1 MQKRKSIP
9 QKIKKLIWQES
20 HNMCAF
26 CDNRDV
32 DVLEIHHIID
42 WAKGGTDEFEN
53 LILVCSNCHSKIT
66 NGSITTVEVFKA
78 KMQLQNR
85 SVETKP
91 KSNVLKFPTASNSIH
106 LSRSNNTGIIA
117 NNVKITTQRKS
128 IKLEPPVGTI
138 GSDGDK
144 RSYIIRLIERYQDF
158 KKAEHGLT
166 DFKYHAIYSAIKKE
180 FKCKWDF
187 IRLENFFALVSYLQ
201 KRIDDTRL
209 GRNRKSKGL
218 KNYSSFQ
225 EFLNHADSFK
235 DLD

>member
-1 MQKRKSIP
+1 MQKRKAIP
-9 QKIKKLIWQES
+9 QKTKKLIWQEADGS
-20 HNMCAF
+20 CVF
-26 CDNRDV
+26 CQERNV
-32 DVLEIHHIID
+32 DVLENHHIID

-53 LILVCSNCHSKIT
+53 LILVCANCHSKIT

-78 KMQLQNR
+78 KMQLQNN
-85 SVETKP
+85 SAKTKP

-144 RSYIIRLIERYQDF
+144 RSYIKRLIERYHEF

-166 DFKYHAIYSAIKKE
+166 NFKYHAIYSAIKKE

-187 IRLENFFALVSYLQ
+187 IRLENFSALVNYLQ
-201 KRIDDTRL
+201 YRIDNTRL
-209 GRNRKSKGL
+209 GRNRKSKRQ
-218 KNYSSFQ
+218 KNYSSFD
-225 EFLNHADSFK
+225 EFLNHIEFPSY
-235 DLD
+235 